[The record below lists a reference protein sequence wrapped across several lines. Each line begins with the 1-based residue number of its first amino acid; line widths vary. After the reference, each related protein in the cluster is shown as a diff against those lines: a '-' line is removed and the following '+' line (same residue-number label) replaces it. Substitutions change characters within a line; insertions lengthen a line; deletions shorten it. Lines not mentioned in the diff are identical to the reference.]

1 MLHLKKHRSTLVQ
14 CLKFDSNWI
23 AGEMNAIGLLSDSHY
38 EEITNIKS
46 VHGLNDKAEMMVNS
60 LEIKVDINSKHLKT
74 FADLLKKKARIFS
87 DAIDILEGKVWLTDQ
102 IELKCICVEFCLAS

>member
-1 MLHLKKHRSTLVQ
+1 MK

-23 AGEMNAIGLLSDSHY
+23 AGEMNAIGLLSESHY

-46 VHGLNDKAEMMVNS
+46 LLGINDKAEMMVNS

-74 FADLLKKKARIFS
+74 FTDLLKKRARLFS
-87 DAIDILEGKVWLTDQ
+87 DAIVILQGKLWLIDQ
-102 IELKCICVEFCLAS
+102 ILPGKLIH

>member
-1 MLHLKKHRSTLVQ
+1 MVK

-23 AGEMNAIGLLSDSHY
+23 AGEMNAIGLLSESHY

-46 VHGLNDKAEMMVNS
+46 LLGINDKAEMMVNS

-74 FADLLKKKARIFS
+74 FTDLLKKRARLFS
-87 DAIDILEGKVWLTDQ
+87 DAIDILQGKLWLIDQ
-102 IELKCICVEFCLAS
+102 ILPGKLIH